1 MKWVFIIVALILIG
15 VLLFAVITQIKEHHK
30 QDDPVLQSV
39 KRELTKVHP
48 IVNELSFYEGDKS
61 YTINKE
67 KVFMCLKDEN
77 NEYYNKNML
86 IYVALHEIAHALNDE
101 IGHTE
106 KFHKIFDEL
115 LERATELGIYDP
127 SIPPI
132 PNYCTY

>member
-39 KRELTKVHP
+39 KRELSQVHP

-77 NEYYNKNML
+77 GEYYDKNML
-86 IYVALHEIAHALNDE
+86 IYVALHEVAHALNDE
-101 IGHTE
+101 IGHTP

-127 SIPPI
+127 SIAPI
-132 PNYCTY
+132 PNYCTF

>member
-15 VLLFAVITQIKEHHK
+15 ILLFAVITQIKEHHK

-39 KRELTKVHP
+39 KRELSQVHP

-115 LERATELGIYDP
+115 LERATELEIYDP

>member
-15 VLLFAVITQIKEHHK
+15 ILLFAVITQIKEHHK

-39 KRELTKVHP
+39 KRELSQVHP

-77 NEYYNKNML
+77 NEYYSKNML

-115 LERATELGIYDP
+115 LERATELEIYDP

>member
-39 KRELTKVHP
+39 KRELAEVHP
-48 IVNELSFYEGDKS
+48 IVNDLSFYEGDKS
-61 YTINKE
+61 YTINKQ

-77 NEYYNKNML
+77 DEYYNKNML
-86 IYVALHEIAHALNDE
+86 YYVALHEIAHALNDE